1 MPRLPPDGLMRR
13 FFIQKSTVA
22 DGVVNVSGELFRH
35 LIKVLRLKVGDR
47 MILADGEGGEYEGV
61 LASVEGERAVVRIT
75 AVASIPV
82 GAATPEI
89 VLLQGIPKGERMELI
104 LQKGA
109 ELGVNRFV
117 PLLSSRAIPRLTGD
131 KAVERVRRWE
141 RIVSEASR
149 QSRRSDIPAVGAIVP
164 LTEALASAHQE
175 VKLLLWEGES
185 LRGLREVLEGV
196 TPPLSVALLVGP
208 EGGFSR
214 EEAEQAMAAGFVPVT
229 LGRRILR
236 TETAG
241 LAVLAILQYV
251 WGDVG

>member
-1 MPRLPPDGLMRR
+1 MSRLLPEDLMRR
-13 FFIQKSTVA
+13 FFIQRSMVT
-22 DGVVNVSGELFRH
+22 DGVVNVSGELVRH

-47 MILADGEGGEYEGV
+47 MILADGEGAEYEGV
-61 LASVEGERAVVRIT
+61 LASVEGERAYVRIT
-75 AVASIPV
+75 ESMPLPDVAAI
-82 GAATPEI
+82 PEI
-89 VLLQGIPKGERMELI
+89 SLLQGIPKGDRMELI

-131 KAVERVRRWE
+131 KAMERVRRWE
-141 RIVSEASR
+141 RIVSEAAR
-149 QSRRSDIPAVGAIVP
+149 QSRRSDIPQVGAIVS
-164 LTEALASAHQE
+164 LAEALVVADQE

-185 LRGLREVLEGV
+185 LRGLREVVESRPAPV
-196 TPPLSVALLVGP
+196 SVALLVGP
-208 EGGFSR
+208 EGGFSP
-214 EEAEQAMAAGFVPVT
+214 EEVAQAKAAGFIPVT
-229 LGRRILR
+229 LGPRILR